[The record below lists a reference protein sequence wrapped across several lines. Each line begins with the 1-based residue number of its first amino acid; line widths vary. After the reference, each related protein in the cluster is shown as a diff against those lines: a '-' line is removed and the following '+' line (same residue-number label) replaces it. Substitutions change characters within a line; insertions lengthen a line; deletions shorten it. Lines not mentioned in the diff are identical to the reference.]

1 MRMSTRQAGSVEEK
15 DITQEK
21 STARDRDS
29 ESVRFSFTV
38 CKSIKR
44 L

>member
-21 STARDRDS
+21 STARDR
-29 ESVRFSFTV
+29 E
-38 CKSIKR
+38 
-44 L
+44 LLG